1 MGVRRCLVIA
11 VAVVCSV
18 RGVVAASPESFPIQ
32 PGDRIAVVGNTFAD
46 QLRMHGYL
54 ETLLLQRSEGKP
66 VSIRHLGWAG
76 DMLTA
81 RDRPTG
87 FPTEESELIAHK
99 TDVLIACFGMGESF
113 KGEAGLAGFRRDLEG
128 FIDSH
133 QGKQYNG
140 KTDVRL
146 ILISPI
152 AYEDLGSLSP
162 ALEKRNQELAAYTKV
177 MSQVATMA
185 GLPIVD
191 LNGATADLMQYDSAP
206 KLTSNGVNL
215 NDYGYWCVSRTI
227 ADALMA
233 GPQPWQLTIDAR
245 SLKASGRGANI
256 SEIRRDGEGVTFR
269 VQERTW
275 PSVGAPVEGKVHREL
290 SGNLDQL
297 IVTGLGLGSYRL
309 MVDGEELLTASHH
322 ELADGVIID
331 SSPTHQALTA
341 YRESIFDKNLQFLYS
356 WKALNQVHIVGER
369 RKSPSGR
376 SLPDEVIEFK
386 TLADQKEAA
395 LSNGI
400 ELRIREWQLIPSG
413 L

>member
-1 MGVRRCLVIA
+1 MRKSLAFA
-11 VAVVCSV
+11 VALCCAVTSAV
-18 RGVVAASPESFPIQ
+18 GATPASFPIQ
-32 PGDRIAVVGNTFAD
+32 PGDRIAFVGNTFAD

-81 RDRPTG
+81 RDRPSG

-113 KGEAGLAGFRRDLEG
+113 KGEAGLSGFRRDLER

-140 KTDVRL
+140 KSDVRL

-152 AYEDLGSLSP
+152 AYEDLGSQTPS
-162 ALEKRNQELAAYTKV
+162 LEKRNRELVDYTRV
-177 MSQVATMA
+177 MSQVATKA
-185 GLPIVD
+185 GLPTVN
-191 LNGATADLMQYDSAP
+191 LNQTTADLMQYDSAP

-227 ADALMA
+227 ADVLMP
-233 GPQPWQLTIDAR
+233 GPQPWQLSIDVL
-245 SLKASGRGANI
+245 SLKASGRGVNI

-269 VQERTW
+269 VQEQSW
-275 PSVGAPVEGKVHREL
+275 PSAKAPVEGPVHREL
-290 SGNLDQL
+290 SNHLDQL
-297 IVTGLGLGSYRL
+297 IVTGLVAGSYRL
-309 MVDGEELLTASHH
+309 IVDGEELLAASHH
-322 ELADGVIID
+322 ELGTGVAIG
-331 SSPTHQALTA
+331 SSPTHQALDK
-341 YRESIFDKNLQFLYS
+341 YREAIYDKNLQFLYS

-369 RKSPSGR
+369 RKSASGR
-376 SLPDEVIEFK
+376 SLPGEVVEFK
-386 TLADQKEAA
+386 TLADQQDAA
-395 LSNGI
+395 LANGI
-400 ELRIREWQLIPSG
+400 ELKTREWRLIPAE